1 MKKQVS
7 SIVARGKTTSN
18 TPVYSILVY
27 RDYSGIQLYR
37 QYNASPSSV
46 GRVRKLIANGMLR
59 ERVNCWGIVSYD
71 RVGDRSS

>member
-1 MKKQVS
+1 MKHQIE

-27 RDYSGIQLYR
+27 RDNSGIQLYR

-46 GRVRKLIANGMLR
+46 GRVRKLVTSGLLQ

-71 RVGDRSS
+71 RVGDSVS